1 MIPIPWFNADDK
13 MHGHPKVR
21 KAGLNAIG
29 LWTVCGTYCTDFLTD
44 GLVPLWYIQTWPN
57 GTKLANHLFQ
67 TGFWE
72 EAPDGDYQFLSWDE
86 YQRTRTKV
94 IAEREKARM
103 RKQKWRDEHP
113 DASI

>member
-1 MIPIPWFNADDK
+1 MPTTKCTDT
-13 MHGHPKVR
+13 PKSV
-21 KAGLNAIG
+21 KPVSTQSVS
-29 LWTVCGTYCTDFLTD
+29 TVCGTYCTDFLTD

-57 GTKLANHLFQ
+57 GTKLANHLVQ

-113 DASI
+113 DARI